1 MNASETFYI
10 SPIIRGT
17 LSLFYIALLL
27 PLPFL
32 AHKTG
37 GASPLW
43 MSAGISIGMI
53 ALQGALSQRVT
64 VDEATIRVE
73 YPGWF
78 PAFLVKSWSVPWTE
92 ITALKMRST
101 GQGGIVY
108 YLLTKSHEGY
118 LLPMRIAGFNRLVT
132 VLQEKT
138 AIAKGAS
145 GAIETQDIRPLA
157 QPWMYF
163 FLLIVT
169 GLLLL
174 IDVWSIWMATNIEI
188 LR

>member
-1 MNASETFYI
+1 MNATHLKPETFYI

-17 LSLFYIALLL
+17 LSLFYVALLL

-43 MSAGISIGMI
+43 MSAGIIMGMV

-64 VDEATIRVE
+64 VDDAAIRVE
-73 YPGWF
+73 YPRWF
-78 PAFLVKSWSVPWTE
+78 PAFLVKSWSLPWTE

-108 YLLTKSHEGY
+108 YLLNKSNEGY

-138 AIAKGAS
+138 AID
-145 GAIETQDIRPLA
+145 TQDVRPLS

-169 GLLLL
+169 CCLLL
-174 IDVWSIWMATNIEI
+174 IDLWSIWMATTPGI
-188 LR
+188 LY

>member
-1 MNASETFYI
+1 MNANETFYI

-43 MSAGISIGMI
+43 MTVGMALGMI

-64 VDEATIRVE
+64 VDDQVIRVE
-73 YPGWF
+73 YPRWF
-78 PAFLVKSWSVPWTE
+78 PAFLVKSWELPWSE

-108 YLLTKSHEGY
+108 YLLNKSQAGY

-132 VLQEKT
+132 VLEEKT
-138 AIAKGAS
+138 GIG
-145 GAIETQDIRPLA
+145 TQDVRPLA

-169 GLLLL
+169 GILLL
-174 IDVWSIWMATNIEI
+174 IDIWSIWMA
-188 LR
+188 LSPGMLP

>member
-1 MNASETFYI
+1 MNSSETFHI
-10 SPIIRGT
+10 SPIIRIT

-32 AHKTG
+32 AQFTG
-37 GASPLW
+37 GASPWW
-43 MSAGISIGMI
+43 MSTGIVLGMI

-64 VDEATIRVE
+64 VDDEAIRVE
-73 YPGWF
+73 YPRWF
-78 PAFLVKSWSVPWTE
+78 PAFLVTSWSLPWSE
-92 ITALKMRST
+92 ITGLKMRST

-108 YLLTKSHEGY
+108 YLLSKSDAGY
-118 LLPMRIAGFNRLVT
+118 LLPMRIAGFARLVT

-138 AIAKGAS
+138 AID
-145 GAIETQDIRPLA
+145 TQDVRPLA

-169 GLLLL
+169 GFLLL
-174 IDVWSIWMATNIEI
+174 IDMWSIWMATTQGI
-188 LR
+188 LQ

>member
-1 MNASETFYI
+1 MNLSETFYI

-17 LSLFYIALLL
+17 LSLFYVALLL

-32 AHKTG
+32 AQMTG
-37 GASPLW
+37 GASPVW
-43 MSAGISIGMI
+43 MSAGIILGMI

-64 VDEATIRVE
+64 VDDQAIRVE
-73 YPGWF
+73 YPRWF
-78 PAFLVKSWSVPWTE
+78 PAFLVKSWSLSWPD

-108 YLLTKSHEGY
+108 YLLSKSQEGY
-118 LLPMRIAGFNRLVT
+118 LLPMRIAGFARLVK
-132 VLQEKT
+132 VVQEKT
-138 AIAKGAS
+138 AID
-145 GAIETQDIRPLA
+145 TNDVRPLS
-157 QPWMYF
+157 QPWMYI

-169 GLLLL
+169 CFLLL
-174 IDVWSIWMATNIEI
+174 IDIWSIWLATTQGI

>member
-1 MNASETFYI
+1 MNSSETFHI
-10 SPIIRGT
+10 SPIIRIT

-32 AHKTG
+32 AQVTG
-37 GASPLW
+37 GASPWW
-43 MSAGISIGMI
+43 MGAGIVLGMI

-64 VDEATIRVE
+64 VDNEAIRVE
-73 YPGWF
+73 YPRWF
-78 PAFLVKSWSVPWTE
+78 PAFLVTSWSLPWSE
-92 ITALKMRST
+92 ITDLKMRST

-108 YLLTKSHEGY
+108 YLLSKSNAGY
-118 LLPMRIAGFNRLVT
+118 LLPMRIAGFARLVT

-138 AIAKGAS
+138 AID
-145 GAIETQDIRPLA
+145 TQDVRPLA

-169 GLLLL
+169 GCLLL
-174 IDVWSIWMATNIEI
+174 IDMWSIWMATTQGI
-188 LR
+188 LQ

>member
-1 MNASETFYI
+1 MNSHETFYI

-27 PLPFL
+27 PLPFI
-32 AHKTG
+32 ADKTG
-37 GASPLW
+37 GASPEW
-43 MSAGISIGMI
+43 MIIGIALGMI
-53 ALQGALSQRVT
+53 ALQGALSQRV
-64 VDEATIRVE
+64 VIDDQAIQVA
-73 YPGWF
+73 YPRWF
-78 PAFLVKSWSVPWTE
+78 PSFLVTSWSLPWSD

-108 YLLTKSHEGY
+108 YLLNKSNEGY
-118 LLPMRIAGFNRLVT
+118 LLPMRIAGFSRLVT

-138 AIAKGAS
+138 AI
-145 GAIETQDIRPLA
+145 ETQDVRPLA

-169 GLLLL
+169 CFLLL
-174 IDVWSIWMATNIEI
+174 IDIWSIWMATTQGI
-188 LR
+188 LQ